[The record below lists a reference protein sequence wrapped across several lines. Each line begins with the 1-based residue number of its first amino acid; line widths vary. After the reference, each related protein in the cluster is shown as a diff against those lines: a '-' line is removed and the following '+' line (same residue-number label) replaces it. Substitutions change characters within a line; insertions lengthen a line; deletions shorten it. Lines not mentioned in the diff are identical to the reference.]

1 MKQILPLPAYLVD
14 RYQGWRA
21 SKYQGNQAWYAN
33 LAASGQHPRAMVI
46 ACCDSRVDAHA
57 LFGAEPGELFMLRN
71 VANLVPPY
79 GRDEALHG
87 SSAAI
92 DYAVQVLRVAHIIV
106 LGHSH
111 CGGVKAYYDK
121 QQDPASAQ
129 ADTSPIDGWLQTLA
143 PAYARLTDTADVT
156 DPLRQ
161 LEQQGILNSIDNLM
175 NFPSISA
182 AVANKLLSLHA
193 SWFDIGSG
201 QLYCYNGKEFAPI

>member
-1 MKQILPLPAYLVD
+1 MSKILPLPAYLVN
-14 RYQGWRA
+14 RYQGWRT
-21 SKYQGNQAWYAN
+21 SKYQANQAWYAN

-46 ACCDSRVDAHA
+46 ACCDSRVDAQA
-57 LFGAEPGELFMLRN
+57 LFGAEPGELFMVRN

-87 SSAAI
+87 TSAAI
-92 DYAVQVLRVAHIIV
+92 DYAVQVLQVAHIIV

-121 QQDPASAQ
+121 QQDSAS
-129 ADTSPIDGWLQTLA
+129 TKTSNSPIDGWLQTLQ
-143 PAYARLTDTADVT
+143 PAYARLTNRPEADNPV
-156 DPLRQ
+156 RQ
-161 LEQQGILNSIDNLM
+161 LEHEGVLNSLDNLM
-175 NFPSISA
+175 KFPSVSA
-182 AVANKLLSLHA
+182 AVANNLLSLHA